1 MTRLLEKAVEQL
13 KKLPNKEQDELAKLI
28 IDEIS
33 WDYSFEKSEEKLSNL
48 AKEALAEYKSGKTKP
63 LNLK

>member
-13 KKLPNKEQDELAKLI
+13 KKLPSKEQDELAKLI
-28 IDEIS
+28 IDEIN
-33 WDYSFEKSEEKLSNL
+33 WEYSLDKSEDKLSYL
-48 AKEALAEYKSGKTKP
+48 ASEALAEYKNGKTKP

>member
-28 IDEIS
+28 
-33 WDYSFEKSEEKLSNL
+33 LQ
-48 AKEALAEYKSGKTKP
+48 
-63 LNLK
+63 LNRDLNMFRKYFLKMSYCRIN

>member
-13 KKLPNKEQDELAKLI
+13 KKLPSKEQDELAKLI
-28 IDEIS
+28 IDEIN
-33 WDYSFEKSEEKLSNL
+33 WDYSFDKSEGKLSGL
-48 AKEALAEYKSGKTKP
+48 AKEALAEYKTGKTKP

>member
-13 KKLPNKEQDELAKLI
+13 KKLPNKEQDELAKFIL
-28 IDEIS
+28 DEIN
-33 WDYSFEKSEEKLSNL
+33 WDYSFDKSQEKLSQL
-48 AKEALAEYKSGKTKP
+48 AKEALAEYKTGKTKP

>member
-13 KKLPNKEQDELAKLI
+13 KKLPSKEQDELAKLI
-28 IDEIS
+28 IDEIN
-33 WDYSFEKSEEKLSNL
+33 WEYSFDKSEDKLSNL
-48 AKEALAEYKSGKTKP
+48 ASEALAEYKNGKTKP

>member
-33 WDYSFEKSEEKLSNL
+33 WDYSFEKSEDKLSHL
-48 AKEALAEYKSGKTKP
+48 AKEALVEYKSGKTKP